1 MHQIG
6 HSFKIVGE
14 GKFKIKFTLMK
25 SPLLLFTLQEILFE
39 VDIRYKNKTDFNNTN
54 KLTQSFAAKIRTT
67 ISEKFVTFF

>member
-39 VDIRYKNKTDFNNTN
+39 VDIRYKNKSICRDIL
-54 KLTQSFAAKIRTT
+54 KLSVYLIIF
-67 ISEKFVTFF
+67 